1 MKTIKQLMRHD
12 AWFLLLFIFLIAL
25 CLRGPVTGL
34 PPLLDRISQ
43 QLQLNSSQSGLLV
56 SIPLLAFAVFAPVAS
71 WLTRFFRIEKIL
83 ATGVG
88 LIALGMLIRAMGSI
102 SSLYLGALLIGAG
115 IAIGNVL
122 LPSLLKR
129 EFPQFVVQLT
139 AIYVLMM
146 GVGGFVMSSFAVP
159 LSDVANQAQL
169 PFSGWSFALACQ
181 TVIILPAILVWFCCR
196 ITQHHQPKNTRGETN
211 GRLWRRL
218 SSWQVAGFLAVN
230 SLFNYIVVAW
240 IPAILVSHGYTDT
253 TAGLYQGY
261 LQLAGALPSLILAPF
276 IQYLG
281 SHRRLCLFATS
292 LTVISILGWL
302 YVPTLS
308 GFWSLSYGFG
318 ISMGF
323 ILGLSFIGMRTDTPK
338 QAASLSGM
346 SQLFG
351 YTLAALGPVLIGALY
366 DWQQS
371 WHPPLYVL
379 LMIGLIWM
387 TLGWFASPKPLS
399 SKA

>member
-1 MKTIKQLMRHD
+1 MKTVKRLIKHD
-12 AWFLLLFIFLIAL
+12 ACFLLLFIFLIAL

-43 QLQLNSSQSGLLV
+43 TLQLNSSQSGLLV
-56 SIPLLAFAVFAPVAS
+56 SIPLLAFAAFAPLAS

-83 ATGVG
+83 ATGMA
-88 LIALGMLIRAMGSI
+88 LIALGMLVRATGSM

-129 EFPQFVVQLT
+129 EFPEFVVQLT

-146 GVGGFVMSSFAVP
+146 GVGGFVMSSLAVP
-159 LSDVANQAQL
+159 LSDFANRIQL
-169 PFSGWSFALACQ
+169 PISGWSFALACQ
-181 TVIILPAILVWFCCR
+181 AVIILPAVLVWFGFK
-196 ITQHHQPKNTRGETN
+196 ITQQHQPKNTRGETN
-211 GRLWRRL
+211 STLWRRL
-218 SSWQVAGFLAVN
+218 SSWQVVSFLAIN

-240 IPAILVSHGYTDT
+240 IPAILVSHGYSDT

-261 LQLAGALPSLILAPF
+261 MQLAGALPSLILAPF

-281 SHRRLCLFATS
+281 SHRRLCLCATS

-302 YVPTLS
+302 YAPQWS

-323 ILGLSFIGMRTDTPK
+323 ILGLSFIGIRTDTPK

-346 SQLFG
+346 SQLIG
-351 YTLAALGPVLIGALY
+351 YTLAALGPVLIGTWY

-371 WHPPLYVL
+371 WQPPLYGL
-379 LMIGLIWM
+379 LLIGIIWM
-387 TLGWFASPKPLS
+387 TLGWFASPK
-399 SKA
+399 AEEI